1 MALPGDVWVAMGT
14 VVVALCGSISKIHS
28 HPRSPVSLL
37 CAGTLPCHSPVCPL
51 NVTALGRR
59 AESSPLGPACSSREG
74 GDPEPLKCILNNKRG
89 TNLMPSVIKVNEMS
103 QGAAPGSLGAART
116 QIPWD
121 FSPQNFPSAVCGREA
136 HPAHGWH
143 RALPAEAGLEM
154 PLGTASVSLCPLRA
168 GWAHGRALSQP
179 KSICV
184 RLGRRLEPAW
194 MARRGNEDVQGR
206 SQGQG
211 RGAAGQRRQGQAG
224 SLSHP
229 TSRGRLFVTG
239 HQGTVLS
246 FCSGFGLAVGHA
258 RDPLQGWGAA
268 EFQQLLRAGG
278 SGSRSGSARAA
289 TSPDISSWNK
299 ARLPKP
305 GCSAPI

>member
-14 VVVALCGSISKIHS
+14 VLVALRRSISKIHS
-28 HPRSPVSLL
+28 HPRSPVSFL
-37 CAGTLPCHSPVCPL
+37 CAGTLPCHSPACPCS
-51 NVTALGRR
+51 VTALGRR
-59 AESSPLGPACSSREG
+59 AGSSHLGPACSSREG

-89 TNLMPSVIKVNEMS
+89 TNLMPSVIKVNETS
-103 QGAAPGSLGAART
+103 QGAAPGSLGAAGT

-121 FSPQNFPSAVCGREA
+121 FSPQNFPSAVWGREA

-246 FCSGFGLAVGHA
+246 FCSGFGLAVG
-258 RDPLQGWGAA
+258 P
-268 EFQQLLRAGG
+268 
-278 SGSRSGSARAA
+278 SARLGGRGVPAA
-289 TSPDISSWNK
+289 APSRRQREQERIS
-299 ARLPKP
+299 ACCHQP
-305 GCSAPI
+305 